1 MIAEG
6 MEKEVSSCRK
16 RGGAEDVNLGAC
28 AEEVGVKMVDS
39 LDEHGE
45 EAFHPFNPGYMLDK
59 NAMERTGW
67 VQSYNYYP
75 IRTGLNCCSDHSV
88 SFHYISPQD
97 MYTLDYLI
105 YHAYPYGIARDL
117 EQYKELARLK
127 QGKPLFQKPPISAA
141 KPLVFGLFILIMI
154 STSMVLNF
162 TDNRTLADEL
172 AKKVRVFGMIVT
184 MPQAK
189 LTKAIHVKETWAR
202 RLNGFTFISSEDD
215 KNLPSIRT
223 SLLH

>member
-6 MEKEVSSCRK
+6 KEKEVSSCRK
-16 RGGAEDVNLGAC
+16 RGGPEDVNLAPENDDIFFTKFKLFSAFIQILSGAC
-28 AEEVGVKMVDS
+28 AEEVRVKMVDS

-45 EAFHPFNPGYMLDK
+45 EAFHPFSPGYMLDK
-59 NAMERTGW
+59 NAMERTEW

-127 QGKPLFQKPPISAA
+127 QGKPLFKEPPISAA
-141 KPLVFGLFILIMI
+141 KPAP
-154 STSMVLNF
+154 NQ
-162 TDNRTLADEL
+162 
-172 AKKVRVFGMIVT
+172 
-184 MPQAK
+184 P
-189 LTKAIHVKETWAR
+189 
-202 RLNGFTFISSEDD
+202 
-215 KNLPSIRT
+215 
-223 SLLH
+223 